1 MNCTGK
7 RWVYITGAMGLALA
21 LTLVFV
27 FIYIP
32 KHYNQKA
39 EPVKTDP
46 LDRFNVMEYYPLNE
60 GSYWDYN
67 CSLKEAAG
75 PNEVDTKDFKIH
87 MQVRKLYRRPN
98 YILADM
104 QGDPFYLA
112 PQNRYCLL
120 VYSNKLY
127 YVPPEQ
133 RTRFIKA
140 TREKEF
146 YIECGN
152 LEMLFEFPL
161 FAGQRFG
168 DLSAIREDD
177 LYISL
182 VSRQEHSRINLK
194 TPPNL
199 PVYLVSD
206 GGIGYKWQH
215 EFIPTIGLSAVSY
228 KHNGTVYEYEV
239 KLFKYHL
246 AKPVLKTS

>member
-1 MNCTGK
+1 MNWAGK

-21 LTLVFV
+21 LTLVSV
-27 FIYIP
+27 FIVIP
-32 KHYNQKA
+32 KHYNQKT

-46 LDRFNVMEYYPLNE
+46 LDKFNAIEYYPLNA
-60 GSYWDYN
+60 GSYWDYD
-67 CSLKEAAG
+67 CSLKEAVG
-75 PNEVDTKDFKIH
+75 PNEVDNKDFKIH
-87 MQVRKLYRRPN
+87 MQVKKLYRRPN

-104 QGDPFYLA
+104 QGDPFHLD

-120 VYSNKLY
+120 LYSNKLY
-127 YVPPEQ
+127 YIPPEQ

-146 YIECGN
+146 YIECSN
-152 LEMLFEFPL
+152 MEMLFEFPL

-168 DLSAIREDD
+168 VLSAIREDD

-182 VSRQEHSRINLK
+182 VSRQEHSRINIK
-194 TPPNL
+194 IPSDL
-199 PVYLVSD
+199 PVYSVTD
-206 GGIGYKWQH
+206 GGVGYKLQH

-239 KLFKYHL
+239 KLLKYYL
-246 AKPVLKTS
+246 AKPDFKAS